1 MSKKFEKDKLNL
13 NHEKNALS
21 FRNLSFLNN
30 NSRIFDFKLLTILI
44 LLIAFVLVFLN
55 NSTFNSF
62 LTPTLSKQD
71 LHTSKQHQ
79 MAQSTQENDA
89 WKHAKTI
96 YEFQA
101 PDINGNIIELSKYK

>member
-1 MSKKFEKDKLNL
+1 
-13 NHEKNALS
+13 
-21 FRNLSFLNN
+21 
-30 NSRIFDFKLLTILI
+30 
-44 LLIAFVLVFLN
+44 
-55 NSTFNSF
+55 
-62 LTPTLSKQD
+62 
-71 LHTSKQHQ
+71 